1 MSWWRCQTRERISRH
16 PDVTVCCC
24 VHAPLKNGVRLMV
37 EMDSIRAHN
46 EEASEYDQQVRDYR
60 SHGHDVLFGL
70 VFDYVKPHET
80 LLDIGI
86 GTGLASW
93 PFAKTGLRIFGLDGS
108 IKMLEVCESKAFT
121 EELKHFDL
129 RTTPLP
135 YSDHSFDHA
144 ICCGVLHFFGE
155 LALIIAEVSR
165 VVKPAGIFAFTIAG
179 QTPEEQEA
187 PRDDSSDYLMRPTPW
202 GVSIYA
208 HSDGYIDKT
217 LQDHGFET
225 LKTQKILAW
234 SGKDDTGDMLFEI
247 VVARSSR
254 S

>member
-1 MSWWRCQTRERISRH
+1 
-16 PDVTVCCC
+16 
-24 VHAPLKNGVRLMV
+24 MV

-70 VFDYVKPHET
+70 VFEYVKPHET
-80 LLDIGI
+80 LLDLGI

-93 PFAKTGLRIFGLDGS
+93 PFAQTGLEIFGLDGS
-108 IKMLEVCESKAFT
+108 VEMLKVCESKAFA
-121 EELKHFDL
+121 EELKQFDL

-144 ICCGVLHFFGE
+144 ICCGVFHFFGE
-155 LALIIAEVSR
+155 LGPIVAEVSR
-165 VVKPAGIFAFTIAG
+165 VIKPGGIFAFTIAG

-187 PRDDSSDYLMRPTPW
+187 SRDKSLSYLMQPTPW

-208 HSDGYIDKT
+208 HKDGYIEKV
-217 LQDHGFET
+217 LQDRGFET
-225 LKTQKILAW
+225 LKAQKILMW
-234 SGKDDTGDMLFEI
+234 SGKDDLGDLLFEV

-254 S
+254 SCSRDPGRKLRDAIEQGNAS